1 MLKTPNERRW
11 KFYRERMYFVNADEF
26 DSKGGR
32 TWLLVDVNADER
44 MSFKKPGCCERG
56 CCEHDCCERGR
67 PDEFL

>member
-1 MLKTPNERRW
+1 M
-11 KFYRERMYFVNADEF
+11 NADEF